1 MTMAVVLHRVTDY
14 DTFRKG
20 YDEADPV
27 RRAAGVLE
35 QSVHRMVDDP
45 DNVLVIHYF
54 ESLEAAQ
61 DFFNHPLFVE
71 VNNELGVGP
80 MRIEYYD

>member
-1 MTMAVVLHRVTDY
+1 
-14 DTFRKG
+14 
-20 YDEADPV
+20 
-27 RRAAGVLE
+27 
-35 QSVHRMVDDP
+35 
-45 DNVLVIHYF
+45 VIHHF

>member
-1 MTMAVVLHRVTDY
+1 MTMAVVLHRVSDY
-14 DTFRKG
+14 DTFRKR
-20 YDEADPV
+20 YDEADAV
-27 RRAAGVLE
+27 RTVGGVVA

-45 DNVLVIHYF
+45 DNVLVIHHF

-61 DFFNHPLFVE
+61 DFFNHPLFLE
-71 VNNELGVGP
+71 VNTELGVGP